1 VLDPSM
7 AKYQA
12 AIGALGYE
20 PGPFA
25 RTYSTPIRIRPTR
38 IRAW

>member
-1 VLDPSM
+1 M
-7 AKYQA
+7 AKYRA
-12 AIGALGYE
+12 AVEGLGYE

-25 RTYSTPIRIRPTR
+25 RTYSTAIRIRPTR